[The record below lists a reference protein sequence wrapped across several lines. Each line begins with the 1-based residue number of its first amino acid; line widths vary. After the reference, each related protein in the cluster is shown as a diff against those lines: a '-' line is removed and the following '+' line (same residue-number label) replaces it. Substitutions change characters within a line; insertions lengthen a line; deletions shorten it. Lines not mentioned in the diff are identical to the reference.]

1 MSGANELSNQKQKKK
16 GKYCTGKTTRPRYI
30 VKLRNNSDQTYRD
43 FNLSVY
49 DSEQVFMGSNLELT
63 LHPRET
69 ITIPIMPKP
78 KIRIVQDSQLVT
90 KDEIENHHHWLNNYY
105 ETKPTNVVLVGPGD
119 TVCEDPPGPAGYSC
133 RDIRLT
139 LYETNSGILMLH
151 NHNFK

>member
-1 MSGANELSNQKQKKK
+1 MKK
-16 GKYCTGKTTRPRYI
+16 
-30 VKLRNNSDQTYRD
+30 NNLVLTIYTSL
-43 FNLSVY
+43 FFLP
-49 DSEQVFMGSNLELT
+49 SNLKLT
-63 LHPRET
+63 LHPSET

-90 KDEIENHHHWLNNYY
+90 KDEIENYNQWLTNYY

-133 RDIRLT
+133 REERLN
-139 LYETNSGILMLH
+139 LHKTNSGIVMLN